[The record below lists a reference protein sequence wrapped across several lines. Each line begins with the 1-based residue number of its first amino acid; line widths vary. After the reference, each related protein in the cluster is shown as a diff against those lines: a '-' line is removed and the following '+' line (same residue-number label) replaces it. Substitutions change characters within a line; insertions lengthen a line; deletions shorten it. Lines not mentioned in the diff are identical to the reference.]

1 MGLPLIIY
9 AVFATV
15 VLVFCTISRVGRR
28 AEYIGISIETLNDLA
43 RKRDDLIVVDLRKTG
58 YETISNSLRVPAEE
72 LKGFLQWVPEHSIL
86 VLCGLK
92 EVASWRDGIEIL
104 AGKRDCAPH
113 HQEDGRSGVMLRPKR
128 NRKDSP
134 SPESAPRWHQG
145 IAAPFRQVESGPPF
159 SNSEKV
165 L

>member
-15 VLVFCTISRVGRR
+15 VLVSCTISRVGRR
-28 AEYIGISIETLNDLA
+28 TEYIGISIETLNDLA

-92 EVASWRDGIEIL
+92 EVALCRDEIEMTLFRLGLQFVFVVNDGSTRVPVAGARL
-104 AGKRDCAPH
+104 AAERDP
-113 HQEDGRSGVMLRPKR
+113 G
-128 NRKDSP
+128 
-134 SPESAPRWHQG
+134 W
-145 IAAPFRQVESGPPF
+145 
-159 SNSEKV
+159 
-165 L
+165 